1 MKRSIELLKVYQWR
15 RTIIFLVVNAC
26 LVLLLLWL
34 FLLPIINFFSERTEK
49 ISEQL
54 DILSRYEYVAIQ
66 EQQVEEYS
74 RKVSDNNDK
83 GELIPGST
91 EGIANA
97 NLQERLQEIA
107 QNNHMKVKSIETL
120 QKKTIGSALMIGSK
134 IEVSGSFE
142 RLYFFIRSL
151 ETSSPLLIISSATI
165 TSQSPIQE
173 QSNSTQI
180 VDAQVDIYSGALT
193 RPGQ

>member
-83 GELIPGST
+83 GELIPGPT

>member
-83 GELIPGST
+83 GELIPGPT

-180 VDAQVDIYSGALT
+180 VDAQVDIYSGTLT